1 MSVPPASLSRQR
13 SVQRRGRLSEP
24 PSSRNLTSWDSEAP
38 AVHTPTAL
46 SVAARNSA
54 IDSVLSPE
62 YYPSG
67 QKRSGTA
74 QKHWS
79 VFLVQR
85 GMSAGPLPRPLH
97 QSYHQLL
104 SDFAFFLADYR
115 KSDGDP
121 LAPGTI
127 GSYVS
132 TIRSRLSLETGV
144 PIQCDPIIG
153 VLLKRLGATAP
164 PRRNR
169 IAAPKQLIWD
179 IFTDAGI
186 CMDVRVA
193 ILVGFSAMLRVSEYT
208 SASMSSFVSGSTLK
222 RCDIVV
228 HDRFIRLD
236 LHHTKTDVMNQGQ
249 FVYIY
254 NHPGPFSAYTVF
266 LKYLR
271 DTAHRPAGSPV
282 FMMDAVGTRPQ
293 RFVTRHII
301 NACLKMKGSAMGM
314 EVTYLSS
321 HSLRI
326 GGATALADAG
336 VPDRDIQFAGR
347 WRSDTFLRYIRV
359 SLSRLSSIAEA
370 VYIGPMRPHSSFP
383 TTSGVVVG
391 DILDHTPASP
401 SH

>member
-1 MSVPPASLSRQR
+1 M
-13 SVQRRGRLSEP
+13 
-24 PSSRNLTSWDSEAP
+24 
-38 AVHTPTAL
+38 
-46 SVAARNSA
+46 
-54 IDSVLSPE
+54 
-62 YYPSG
+62 
-67 QKRSGTA
+67 
-74 QKHWS
+74 
-79 VFLVQR
+79 
-85 GMSAGPLPRPLH
+85 
-97 QSYHQLL
+97 
-104 SDFAFFLADYR
+104 
-115 KSDGDP
+115 
-121 LAPGTI
+121 
-127 GSYVS
+127 
-132 TIRSRLSLETGV
+132 
-144 PIQCDPIIG
+144 
-153 VLLKRLGATAP
+153 
-164 PRRNR
+164 
-169 IAAPKQLIWD
+169 
-179 IFTDAGI
+179 
-186 CMDVRVA
+186 RVA

-208 SASMSSFVSGSTLK
+208 SASMSSFVYGSTLK

-254 NHPGPFSAYTVF
+254 NHPGPFSAYSIF

-282 FMMDAVGTRPQ
+282 FMMDAVDARPQ
-293 RFVTRHII
+293 RYITRHII
-301 NACLKMKGSAMGM
+301 NACLKMKGAAMGM
-314 EVTYLSS
+314 DVTYLSS

-370 VYIGPMRPHSSFP
+370 VYIGPMWTHSYFP

-401 SH
+401 SQ